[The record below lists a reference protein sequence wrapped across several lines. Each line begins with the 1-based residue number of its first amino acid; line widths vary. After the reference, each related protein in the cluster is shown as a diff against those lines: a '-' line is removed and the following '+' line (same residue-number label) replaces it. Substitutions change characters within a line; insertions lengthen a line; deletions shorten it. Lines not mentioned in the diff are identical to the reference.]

1 MERKTTRWLGLFFG
15 FLIVA
20 AMLVAVGCANLSEKS
35 DALIAAHRAGRPIP
49 VLSVD
54 DPGIDSKTAYEIQKL
69 YVAERLK
76 SDGIGGF
83 KGGLTSKATMEKFGV
98 DSAVTGVLFE
108 SGRHEGHSVI
118 KAASFRMPMI
128 ETEIG
133 YVVGER
139 IDSPVR
145 NFAEL
150 TPRIKGVVPAIELPD
165 LGFAD
170 MKQLKGVDI
179 IAANVASAQYIVG
192 MEHALVPD
200 TLDDI
205 SVSLRKDGETL
216 SDGKGS
222 DALGGQGKA
231 VVWLVNSIVAQGYSI
246 EPGQVLI
253 TGALGKLVPGKKGV
267 YIADFGEALGK
278 LFFNIE

>member
-1 MERKTTRWLGLFFG
+1 MQRKTTRWLGPFFC
-15 FLIVA
+15 LALVA
-20 AMLVAVGCANLSEKS
+20 AMLAAVGCANLSEKS
-35 DALIAAHRAGRPIP
+35 DALVAAHQAGKPIP
-49 VLSVD
+49 VLSIEE
-54 DPGIDSKTAYEIQKL
+54 PGLDSETAYEIQRL

-76 SDGIGGF
+76 NDGIGGF
-83 KGGLTSKATMEKFGV
+83 KGGLTSKETMAKFGV

-108 SGRHEGHSVI
+108 SGAHEGHSAI
-118 KAASFRMPMI
+118 KAADFRMPMI

-133 YVVGER
+133 YVMGER

-145 NFAEL
+145 TFAEL
-150 TPRIKGVVPAIELPD
+150 IPKIKGVVPAIELPD

-192 MEHALVPD
+192 MEHALAPE

-216 SDGKGS
+216 STGKGS

-231 VVWLVNSIVAQGYSI
+231 VVWLVNSVVAQGYSI
-246 EPGQVLI
+246 EPGKVLI

-267 YIADFGEALGK
+267 YIADYGEALGK